1 MSKLQ
6 PYEKYNP
13 VQYDYVDELP
23 DGWQLLPNIALFQER
38 IEKKSVDLKP
48 LSVSAK
54 KGIIWASENENTKDR
69 TSEDKS
75 EYLIVYKDDIPY
87 NTMLMWAGA
96 VGYSAY
102 NGIVSPAYTVLKSK
116 NKININTRYFHYLLR
131 TELYKNYSKRFSYGI
146 VDSRLRLYYTHFKRM
161 YSIVP
166 PLATQNAIVNYL
178 DKKTTQI
185 QDFITKKERLIE
197 LLEEERRE
205 FIDQTIHR
213 LSQYDTLNK
222 PLKYL
227 VNLVSEQTKTKNENE
242 KYLALENIESWTG
255 NINFSLN
262 EIEFESSVKKFSNQ
276 DILFNKLRPYLAKVV
291 IPNFNGVCVS
301 ELLVLKPNKE
311 VLRKF
316 LFYKLISNRLVDLV
330 DSSTFGSKMP
340 RANWEF
346 IGKIEL
352 EIPESKEVQKQL
364 IKTIE
369 QKEKRLS
376 ILAEKYF
383 DEIAK
388 IKEYQESLITNV
400 VLGKLR
406 VPENYGGEKQ

>member
-1 MSKLQ
+1 MPRLQ

-13 VQYDYVDELP
+13 VQYDYVDKLP
-23 DGWQLLPNIALFQER
+23 NGWQLLPNIALFQER
-38 IEKKSVDLKP
+38 IERGFVDEEL
-48 LSVSAK
+48 LSVTIGKGVIKQTELNK
-54 KGIIWASENENTKDR
+54 KDSSTL
-69 TSEDKS
+69 DKS
-75 EYLIVYKDDIPY
+75 KYLLIHPGDLVYS
-87 NTMLMWAGA
+87 MRFRQGA
-96 VGYSAY
+96 SGYSNY
-102 NGIVSPAYTVLKSK
+102 KGIVSPACTVLKSLNSCEL
-116 NKININTRYFHYLLR
+116 NKRFYFYLFR
-131 TELYKNYSKRFSYGI
+131 TSYYKNYIERYSYGI
-146 VDSRLRLYYTHFKRM
+146 ADGQIPLRYLDFKRM